1 MKRILKALLGALATI
16 VCGVAGI
23 AIAIATAP
31 ADTTI
36 DEGWKLSWIGLAG
49 GLVAG
54 VALVATLFRRNK
66 TK

>member
-1 MKRILKALLGALATI
+1 MKRILKTLLGAFATI
-16 VCGVAGI
+16 ACGVAGI

-36 DEGWKLSWIGLAG
+36 DEGWKLAWIGLAC

-54 VALVATLFRRNK
+54 IALVATLFRRNR
-66 TK
+66 TT